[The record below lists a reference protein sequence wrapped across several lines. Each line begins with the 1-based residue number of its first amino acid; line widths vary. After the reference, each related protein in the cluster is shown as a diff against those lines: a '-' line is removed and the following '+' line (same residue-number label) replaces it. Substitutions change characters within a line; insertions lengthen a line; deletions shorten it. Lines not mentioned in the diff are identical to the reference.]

1 MAPGHRLSPITSTSK
16 NVPLNAPP
24 VSCWHFQAL
33 KDNFLVL
40 QVLMLSMWEHKRMV
54 IDNFSKTRI
63 KGSMLQVNHIRLS
76 YGPRLVLDDVSF
88 TVAPGEK
95 AGLIGVNGAGKSSL
109 LKIVARVQEADSST
123 IMLPRS
129 YGYLSQD
136 VAHDYEIAP
145 GQGTSVRNFIFS
157 STSLN
162 TAIDTYETLT
172 HKIAEAANDADL
184 PILLKHFE
192 EAQDTL
198 DRLSYYDADARAE
211 QLVSGLNLGGVT
223 LDRQVHTL
231 SGGQKTKLT
240 LARLLFQ
247 APDLLLLDEPTNFLD
262 VDATGWLMDFLDRY
276 KGALLIISHDLDLL
290 DRSINKVL
298 RLNEFTHK
306 LEEYRGNYSSYL
318 TQVGDAL
325 ALLERTK
332 TQQEREIARLRKTS
346 EKLRGYG
353 ATRVSQRINVDKR
366 IATLE
371 ASKPHVP
378 QASRQIK
385 IDFPVRQQ
393 SGQIVLRAERLAKRY
408 GTKEIFRNI
417 SFQVERGQRLV
428 VVGLNGAGKTTLLR
442 TLLGITA
449 LDAGTVTMGDRVRL
463 GYYAQEN
470 EGLEYDHTL
479 LSEATA
485 VLPSDS
491 KRVRSILGRFLF
503 SGSRVFQQVGT
514 LSGGEKTR
522 LALAKMVLDGPNLL
536 VLDEPTTHLDVLSR
550 NIIGEALGDYNGTII
565 AVTHDIDFVRYLQP
579 DTLLLMPEGRMI
591 AYSSEHDE
599 LLKRA

>member
-1 MAPGHRLSPITSTSK
+1 MRESLPTSK
-16 NVPLNAPP
+16 PRLTLPGRAR
-24 VSCWHFQAL
+24 QATCYCFIHL
-33 KDNFLVL
+33 GRHLEVY
-40 QVLMLSMWEHKRMV
+40 
-54 IDNFSKTRI
+54 
-63 KGSMLQVNHIRLS
+63 MLQVNHIKLS
-76 YGPRLVLDDVSF
+76 YGPRLILDDVSF

-109 LKIVARVQEADSST
+109 LKIIAGLQEADGGKV
-123 IMLPRS
+123 LPPRS

-136 VAHDYEIAP
+136 VAHEIFVAEGSTVRDYM
-145 GQGTSVRNFIFS
+145 FS
-157 STSLN
+157 SIGLD
-162 TAIDTYETLT
+162 TAIQSFEELS
-172 HKIAEAANDADL
+172 HQLGEATNGDMAL
-184 PILLKHFE
+184 LLKRFE
-192 EAQDTL
+192 EAQESL
-198 DRLSYYDADARAE
+198 ERLGYYEADARAE
-211 QLVSGLNLGGVT
+211 QLIAGLNLGGVT
-223 LDRQVHTL
+223 LERFVSTL
-231 SGGQKTKLT
+231 SGGQKTKLA

-247 APDLLLLDEPTNFLD
+247 GPDLMLLDEPTNFLD
-262 VDATGWLMDFLDRY
+262 VEATGWLMDFLEDYR
-276 KGALLIISHDLDLL
+276 GALLIISHDLDLL
-290 DRSINKVL
+290 DHSINKVL

-306 LEEYRGNYSSYL
+306 LEEYRGTYSNYL
-318 TQVGDAL
+318 TLTGDAL
-325 ALLERTK
+325 ALMERTK
-332 TQQEREIARLRKTS
+332 AQQEREIARLRKTS

-353 ATRVSQRINVDKR
+353 ASRVSQRINVDKR

-371 ASKPHVP
+371 ASKPNLP
-378 QASRQIK
+378 QASRRIK

-393 SGQIVLRAERLAKRY
+393 SAQIVLRAERLAKRY

-417 SFQVERGQRLV
+417 SFQIERGQRLV

-442 TLLGITA
+442 TLLDITT

-470 EGLEYDHTL
+470 EGLGYDNTL
-479 LSEATA
+479 LSEATE
-485 VLPSDS
+485 VLPADP

-503 SGSRVFQQVGT
+503 SGSRVFQQIGT

-550 NIIGEALGDYNGTII
+550 TIIGEALGDYNGTII

-579 DTLLLMPEGRMI
+579 DTLLLMPEGRIM
-591 AYSSEHDE
+591 AYKTEHDE

>member
-1 MAPGHRLSPITSTSK
+1 
-16 NVPLNAPP
+16 
-24 VSCWHFQAL
+24 
-33 KDNFLVL
+33 
-40 QVLMLSMWEHKRMV
+40 
-54 IDNFSKTRI
+54 
-63 KGSMLQVNHIRLS
+63 MLQVNHIHLS

-123 IMLPRS
+123 VMLPRS
-129 YGYLSQD
+129 HGYLSQD
-136 VAHDYEIAP
+136 VAHDYETAA
-145 GQGTSVRNFIFS
+145 GQGTSVRDFIFS
-157 STSLN
+157 STGLN

-172 HKIAEAANDADL
+172 QKIAEAANDADL

-192 EAQDTL
+192 QGQDTL
-198 DRLSYYDADARAE
+198 ERLGYYDADARAE
-211 QLVSGLNLGGVT
+211 KLLAGLNLGGVT
-223 LDRQVHTL
+223 LERYVSTL
-231 SGGQKTKLT
+231 SGGQKTKLA
-240 LARLLFQ
+240 LVRLLFQ

-262 VDATGWLMDFLDRY
+262 VEATAWLMDFLERY
-276 KGALLIISHDLDLL
+276 SGAILIISHDLDLL

-378 QASRQIK
+378 QASRRIK

-417 SFQVERGQRLV
+417 SFQVERGQRLM

-442 TLLGITA
+442 TLLGITP
-449 LDAGTVTMGDRVRL
+449 LDTGTVMMGDRVRL

-470 EGLEYDHTL
+470 EGLDYDNTL
-479 LSEATA
+479 LSEATE
-485 VLPSDS
+485 VLPADP
-491 KRVRSILGRFLF
+491 KRVRGILGRFLF
-503 SGSRVFQQVGT
+503 SGSRGFQEVGT
-514 LSGGEKTR
+514 LSGGGKTR
-522 LALAKMVLDGPNLL
+522 LAAGEKGDGWAP
-536 VLDEPTTHLDVLSR
+536 P
-550 NIIGEALGDYNGTII
+550 AW
-565 AVTHDIDFVRYLQP
+565 
-579 DTLLLMPEGRMI
+579 GRP
-591 AYSSEHDE
+591 EHD
-599 LLKRA
+599 

>member
-1 MAPGHRLSPITSTSK
+1 
-16 NVPLNAPP
+16 
-24 VSCWHFQAL
+24 
-33 KDNFLVL
+33 
-40 QVLMLSMWEHKRMV
+40 
-54 IDNFSKTRI
+54 
-63 KGSMLQVNHIRLS
+63 MLQVNSISLS
-76 YGPRLVLDDVSF
+76 YGPRLVLDNVSF

-109 LKIVARVQEADSST
+109 LKIVAGIQEADGGKV
-123 IMLPRS
+123 MLPRT

-136 VAHDYEIAP
+136 VAHE
-145 GQGTSVRNFIFS
+145 TSVADGTTVRDFIFNS
-157 STSLN
+157 IGLD
-162 TAIDTYETLT
+162 TAIEAYETLT
-172 HKIAEAANDADL
+172 NKIAEAAQTTNNAHL

-192 EAQDTL
+192 QAQDAL
-198 DRLSYYDADARAE
+198 DRLGYYDADARAE
-211 QLVSGLNLGGVT
+211 QLVAGLKLGGVT
-223 LDRQVHTL
+223 LERLVQTL
-231 SGGQKTKLT
+231 SGGQKTKLA

-262 VDATGWLMDFLDRY
+262 VDATEWLMDFLAKY
-276 KGALLIISHDLDLL
+276 SGALLIISHDMDLL

-318 TQVGDAL
+318 TLAGDAL
-325 ALLERTK
+325 ALMERTK
-332 TQQEREIARLRKTS
+332 SQQEREIARLRKTS

-371 ASKPHVP
+371 ASKPNLP
-378 QASRQIK
+378 QASRRIK

-393 SGQIVLRAERLAKRY
+393 SAQIVLRAERLAKRY

-417 SFQVERGQRLV
+417 SFQIERGQRLV

-442 TLLGITA
+442 TLLDITT
-449 LDAGTVTMGDRVRL
+449 LDAGRVTMGDRVRL

-470 EGLEYDHTL
+470 EGLGYDNTL
-479 LSEATA
+479 LSEATE
-485 VLPSDS
+485 VLPADP

-503 SGSRVFQQVGT
+503 SGSRVFQQIGT

-550 NIIGEALGDYNGTII
+550 TIIGEALGDYNGTII

-579 DTLLLMPEGRMI
+579 DTLLLMPEGRIM
-591 AYSSEHDE
+591 AYKTEHDE

>member
-1 MAPGHRLSPITSTSK
+1 
-16 NVPLNAPP
+16 
-24 VSCWHFQAL
+24 
-33 KDNFLVL
+33 
-40 QVLMLSMWEHKRMV
+40 
-54 IDNFSKTRI
+54 
-63 KGSMLQVNHIRLS
+63 MLQVNTISLS
-76 YGPRLVLDDVSF
+76 YGPRLVLDNVSF

-109 LKIVARVQEADSST
+109 LKIVAGIQEADGGKV
-123 IMLPRS
+123 MLPRTH
-129 YGYLSQD
+129 GYLSQD
-136 VAHDYEIAP
+136 VAHE
-145 GQGTSVRNFIFS
+145 TSVADGTTVRDFIFNS
-157 STSLN
+157 IGLD
-162 TAIDTYETLT
+162 TAIEAYETLT
-172 HKIAEAANDADL
+172 NKIAESAQTTNETHL

-192 EAQDTL
+192 QAQDAL
-198 DRLSYYDADARAE
+198 DRLGYYDADARAE
-211 QLVSGLNLGGVT
+211 QLVAGLKLGGVT
-223 LDRQVHTL
+223 LDRLVQTL
-231 SGGQKTKLT
+231 SGGQKTKLA

-262 VDATGWLMDFLDRY
+262 IDATEWLMDFLAKY
-276 KGALLIISHDLDLL
+276 SGALLIISHDLDLL

-318 TQVGDAL
+318 TLAGDAL
-325 ALLERTK
+325 ALMERTK
-332 TQQEREIARLRKTS
+332 SQQEREIARLRKTS

-371 ASKPHVP
+371 ASKPNLP
-378 QASRQIK
+378 QASRRIK

-393 SGQIVLRAERLAKRY
+393 SAQIVLRAERLAKRY

-417 SFQVERGQRLV
+417 SFQIERGQRLV

-442 TLLGITA
+442 TLLDITT

-470 EGLEYDHTL
+470 EGLGYDNTL
-479 LSEATA
+479 LSEATE
-485 VLPSDS
+485 VLPADP
-491 KRVRSILGRFLF
+491 KRVRGILGRFLF
-503 SGSRVFQQVGT
+503 SGSRVFQQIGT

-550 NIIGEALGDYNGTII
+550 TIIGEALGDYNGTII

-579 DTLLLMPEGRMI
+579 DTLLLMPEGRIM
-591 AYSSEHDE
+591 AYKTEHDE

>member
-1 MAPGHRLSPITSTSK
+1 
-16 NVPLNAPP
+16 
-24 VSCWHFQAL
+24 
-33 KDNFLVL
+33 
-40 QVLMLSMWEHKRMV
+40 
-54 IDNFSKTRI
+54 
-63 KGSMLQVNHIRLS
+63 MLQVNNISLS
-76 YGPRLVLDDVSF
+76 YGPRLVLDGVSF

-109 LKIVARVQEADSST
+109 LKIVAGIQEADSGT
-123 IMLPRS
+123 VMLPRS

-136 VAHDYEIAP
+136 VAHE
-145 GQGTSVRNFIFS
+145 TSVADGTTVRDFIFS
-157 STSLN
+157 SIGLDR
-162 TAIDTYETLT
+162 AINTYELLT
-172 HKIAEAANDADL
+172 SQIAESANGSNL
-184 PILLKHFE
+184 PVLLKHFE
-192 EAQDTL
+192 QAQDAL
-198 DRLSYYDADARAE
+198 DRLGYYDADARAE
-211 QLVSGLNLGGVT
+211 QLVAGLKLGGVT
-223 LDRQVHTL
+223 LERQVQTL
-231 SGGQKTKLT
+231 SGGQKTKLA

-262 VDATGWLMDFLDRY
+262 VDATEWLMDFLGRY
-276 KGALLIISHDLDLL
+276 TGALLIISHDLDLL

-306 LEEYRGNYSSYL
+306 MEEYKGNYSSYL
-318 TQVGDAL
+318 TLAGDAL
-325 ALLERTK
+325 ALMERTK
-332 TQQEREIARLRKTS
+332 AQQEREIARLRKTS
-346 EKLRGYG
+346 TKLRGYG
-353 ATRVSQRINVDKR
+353 ATRVSQRINIDKR

-371 ASKPHVP
+371 ASKPNLP
-378 QASRQIK
+378 QASRRIK

-393 SGQIVLRAERLAKRY
+393 SGQIVVRAERLAKRY
-408 GTKEIFRNI
+408 GAKEIFRNI
-417 SFQVERGQRLV
+417 NFQVERGQRLV

-442 TLLGITA
+442 TLLGITT
-449 LDAGTVTMGDRVRL
+449 LEAGTVTMGDRVRL

-470 EGLEYDHTL
+470 EGLDYDNTL

-485 VLPSDS
+485 VLPADS
-491 KRVRSILGRFLF
+491 KRVRGILGRFLF
-503 SGSRVFQQVGT
+503 SGSRVFQQIGT

-579 DTLLLMPEGRMI
+579 DTLLLMPEGRLMS
-591 AYSSEHDE
+591 YKTEHDE